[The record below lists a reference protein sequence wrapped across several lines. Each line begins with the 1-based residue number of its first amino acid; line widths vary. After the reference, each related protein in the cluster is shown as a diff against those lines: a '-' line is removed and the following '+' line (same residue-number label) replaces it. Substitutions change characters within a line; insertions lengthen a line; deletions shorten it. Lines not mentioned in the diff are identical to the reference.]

1 MSKIKDMMKNSC
13 FCNIYF
19 KNILFYFVWNMI
31 LFLNAFFKFLAVLVC
46 NVCYQCKYWTQW
58 FIYIYWSNLRTNP
71 RRYSRHLSVKS
82 YEDRSKVDNKETTLE
97 AVDDHDKICGCIPA
111 GREASNAFKE
121 MMDFSLLKDVIFIMF
136 AISNFLTS
144 IGFNVPYVYTA
155 VS

>member
-1 MSKIKDMMKNSC
+1 MCSRS
-13 FCNIYF
+13 
-19 KNILFYFVWNMI
+19 
-31 LFLNAFFKFLAVLVC
+31 
-46 NVCYQCKYWTQW
+46 YQCKYWTHW
-58 FIYIYWSNLRTNP
+58 FIYVYWSNLRTNP
-71 RRYSRHLSVKS
+71 RRYSRHLSFKS
-82 YEDRSKVDNKETTLE
+82 NEDRSNVDNKETTLE

-155 VS
+155 VSSLRTKLDRYFMCYNNIFCDRYLYAIFII

>member
-1 MSKIKDMMKNSC
+1 
-13 FCNIYF
+13 
-19 KNILFYFVWNMI
+19 MI
-31 LFLNAFFKFLAVLVC
+31 LLLSIPYLNNWV
-46 NVCYQCKYWTQW
+46 
-58 FIYIYWSNLRTNP
+58 IYVSESNRRTNP
-71 RRYSRHLSVKS
+71 RRYSRHLSFKS
-82 YEDRSKVDNKETTLE
+82 NEDRSKVDNKEIAME